1 METRGM
7 LKDISVLNDI
17 EITFVLD
24 KNTSLSA
31 IDDLINKE
39 LDIVAIQHKEKRSL
53 DANAYFHVLVNKL
66 ARIMKTSDD
75 EMKIKMNLQYG
86 TVATDDTGM
95 KCGVKVPKST
105 NIISFYPYAKWIGEV
120 EENGKMF
127 DKYLFYKRTS
137 ELNTKEMGEL
147 IDGVVTE
154 CHEQG
159 IETLPPEKL
168 KSIKEAWG
176 I

>member
-1 METRGM
+1 METRGV
-7 LKDISVLNDI
+7 LKSIEMINGI

-24 KNTSLSA
+24 KNTNLSS
-31 IDDLINKE
+31 IDELVNKE
-39 LDIVAIQHKEKRSL
+39 LDIVAKKHREKRSL
-53 DANAYFHVLVNKL
+53 DANAYFHVLINKM
-66 ARIMKTSDD
+66 ARVMRLSDD
-75 EMKIKMNLQYG
+75 DMKIKMNLQYG
-86 TVATDDTGM
+86 TVATDDKGM

-105 NIISFYPYAKWIGEV
+105 NIIAFYPYAKWIGEV

-154 CHEQG
+154 CNELG
-159 IETLPPEKL
+159 IETLPPEEL
-168 KSIKEAWG
+168 KSMKEAWG